1 MILSSSFF
9 ARAQTPPASAV
20 TVRGKSEFGA
30 NCAFCHGSQATGTE
44 QAPSLVRSPLVRQDV
59 NGNLLAPMIKAG
71 RPTLGMPSFASL
83 TAGQISDI
91 VAFLHAR
98 AAETRGNRVPES
110 ALLVGSSKLGQA
122 YFAGTG
128 NCTACHSVTGDLA
141 HIGTK
146 YSPLNL
152 TTAFLTPVPKPI
164 KLKVTTPTGEI
175 VLGVLDYMDEFTV
188 SIVEH
193 SGEHRT
199 WSRQSLEAVEVKDPL
214 AAHKEMLS
222 KYTDNDIHNL
232 LAYLVTLK

>member
-1 MILSSSFF
+1 MILSSSLL
-9 ARAQTPPASAV
+9 AGAQTPAV
-20 TVRGKSEFGA
+20 SPVVARGKSEFGA
-30 NCAFCHGSQATGTE
+30 NCAFCHGAQATGTE

-59 NGNLLAPMIKAG
+59 NGNLLLPMIKAG

-83 TAGQISDI
+83 PTGQISDI

-98 AAETRGNRVPES
+98 AVESRGNRVPES
-110 ALLVGSSKLGQA
+110 ALLVGSPKEGQA

-128 NCTACHSVTGDLA
+128 NCSECHSPGGDLA
-141 HIGTK
+141 HIGSK

-164 KLKVTTPTGEI
+164 KVKVTMPTGE
-175 VLGVLDYMDEFTV
+175 VAAGVLDYMDEFTV
-188 SIVEH
+188 SIIGH

-199 WSRQSLEAVEVKDPL
+199 WSRQLLKAVEVNDPL
-214 AAHKEMLS
+214 AVHKEMLS
-222 KYTDNDIHNL
+222 KYTDKDIHNL